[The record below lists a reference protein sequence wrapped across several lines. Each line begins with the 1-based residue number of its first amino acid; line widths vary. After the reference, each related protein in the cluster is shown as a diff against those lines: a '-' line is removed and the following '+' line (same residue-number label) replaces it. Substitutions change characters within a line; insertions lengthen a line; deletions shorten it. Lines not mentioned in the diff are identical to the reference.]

1 MLCRISTSPDLCKTG
16 LAIRLDPFPLISP
29 QGDLKAAGALSSLP
43 FDMAQLTK
51 LAPIR
56 SLLQAS
62 IEIRA
67 HEQLAAAL
75 LTGEEDVIAMEQAG
89 YVEHSEQQMLGS
101 RVRMVNGKL
110 SANGVALPW

>member
-1 MLCRISTSPDLCKTG
+1 MLAAINRITRSGFAIDLDRFDLK
-16 LAIRLDPFPLISP
+16 LP
-29 QGDLKAAGALSSLP
+29 QGELKAAGALSSRP
-43 FDMAQLTK
+43 FDMAQLTN
-51 LAPIR
+51 LASIR

-67 HEQLAAAL
+67 HEQLASAL
-75 LTGEEDVIAMEQAG
+75 LTGEEDVIAMEQAD